1 VFRSRLTEENEFVIT
16 KSEAEKLLSKEERQD
31 KGYVRGYI

>member
-1 VFRSRLTEENEFVIT
+1 VSTSRLTEGNEFVVT